1 MSESITGYIDHIIF
15 RNEDNGYTVMVL
27 KGVSEEDELT
37 CVGSFPV
44 VTQGASVELE
54 GNFTQHPV
62 YGKQFQAVRLTEK
75 MPEDALA
82 MERYLGS
89 GAIKGIGAALA
100 GRIVRHFGDDTFQI
114 VENEPERLSEVKG
127 ISEKKAREIAMQI
140 AEKSAM
146 KEFLKKELYSF
157 RAVAAILARWL
168 LLAVP
173 TGLVCGAVGTAFHL
187 AVEHVTEWRAEHI
200 WLLWLLPVAGLAIVA
215 LYKVTGCEGMG
226 TNNVIRAVHSGESVS
241 PLLVPAIFFGTVLTH
256 LCGGSAGREG
266 AALQMGGSIGY
277 NIAKLFRFS
286 DHDRRTATACGMA
299 AFFSALFGTPLS
311 ATLFG
316 IMVEDVGLAFSVA
329 FVPGFAAAL
338 IAYGVSLACGISPT
352 HFELTAPAL
361 SIDSTLLVAV
371 LGVACALVAR
381 AFCWLLHTMEHEMPR
396 RLPNPWVRAVVGGA
410 AVVALSYLMGV
421 GRYNGAGMGVITAAV
436 EQGQALPWDFIC
448 KILLTALTL
457 SAGFKGGEV
466 VPSFYIGATFGCAF
480 GPLLGLP
487 AGFSAAVGLV
497 SVFCGATN
505 TLIPSILL
513 AYELFGGVGLELI
526 ALGCGVC
533 YMLSGTHG
541 LYSSQLFVTEKLLS
555 EYTESWGKRLRK

>member
-1 MSESITGYIDHIIF
+1 M
-15 RNEDNGYTVMVL
+15 
-27 KGVSEEDELT
+27 
-37 CVGSFPV
+37 
-44 VTQGASVELE
+44 
-54 GNFTQHPV
+54 
-62 YGKQFQAVRLTEK
+62 
-75 MPEDALA
+75 
-82 MERYLGS
+82 
-89 GAIKGIGAALA
+89 
-100 GRIVRHFGDDTFQI
+100 
-114 VENEPERLSEVKG
+114 
-127 ISEKKAREIAMQI
+127 
-140 AEKSAM
+140 
-146 KEFLKKELYSF
+146 
-157 RAVAAILARWL
+157 
-168 LLAVP
+168 
-173 TGLVCGAVGTAFHL
+173 
-187 AVEHVTEWRAEHI
+187 
-200 WLLWLLPVAGLAIVA
+200 
-215 LYKVTGCEGMG
+215 
-226 TNNVIRAVHSGESVS
+226 
-241 PLLVPAIFFGTVLTH
+241 PAIFFGTVLTH

-396 RLPNPWVRAVVGGA
+396 RLPNPWVRAVVGGV

-436 EQGQALPWDFIC
+436 EPGQALPWDFIC

-466 VPSFYIGATFGCAF
+466 VPSFYIGATFGCVF

-487 AGFSAAVGLV
+487 AGFSAAWASFRCSAARPIRL
-497 SVFCGATN
+497 SP
-505 TLIPSILL
+505 PSCWPMSCS
-513 AYELFGGVGLELI
+513 AAWGLELI

-555 EYTESWGKRLRK
+555 EYTESWGKRLHH

>member
-1 MSESITGYIDHIIF
+1 
-15 RNEDNGYTVMVL
+15 
-27 KGVSEEDELT
+27 
-37 CVGSFPV
+37 
-44 VTQGASVELE
+44 
-54 GNFTQHPV
+54 
-62 YGKQFQAVRLTEK
+62 
-75 MPEDALA
+75 
-82 MERYLGS
+82 
-89 GAIKGIGAALA
+89 
-100 GRIVRHFGDDTFQI
+100 
-114 VENEPERLSEVKG
+114 
-127 ISEKKAREIAMQI
+127 
-140 AEKSAM
+140 M

-381 AFCWLLHTMEHEMPR
+381 IFCWLLHTMEHEMPR
-396 RLPNPWVRAVVGGA
+396 RLPNPWVRAVVGSA

>member
-1 MSESITGYIDHIIF
+1 
-15 RNEDNGYTVMVL
+15 
-27 KGVSEEDELT
+27 
-37 CVGSFPV
+37 
-44 VTQGASVELE
+44 
-54 GNFTQHPV
+54 
-62 YGKQFQAVRLTEK
+62 
-75 MPEDALA
+75 
-82 MERYLGS
+82 
-89 GAIKGIGAALA
+89 
-100 GRIVRHFGDDTFQI
+100 
-114 VENEPERLSEVKG
+114 
-127 ISEKKAREIAMQI
+127 
-140 AEKSAM
+140 M
-146 KEFLKKELYSF
+146 KEFLKRELYSF

-215 LYKVTGCEGMG
+215 LYKITGCEGMG

-316 IMVEDVGLAFSVA
+316 IMVEDVRLAFSVA

-352 HFELTAPAL
+352 HFALTAPAL

-371 LGVACALVAR
+371 LGVACAL
-381 AFCWLLHTMEHEMPR
+381 
-396 RLPNPWVRAVVGGA
+396 
-410 AVVALSYLMGV
+410 VALSYLMGV

-448 KILLTALTL
+448 KMLLTALTL

-555 EYTESWGKRLRK
+555 EYTESWGKRLHH

>member
-1 MSESITGYIDHIIF
+1 
-15 RNEDNGYTVMVL
+15 
-27 KGVSEEDELT
+27 
-37 CVGSFPV
+37 
-44 VTQGASVELE
+44 
-54 GNFTQHPV
+54 
-62 YGKQFQAVRLTEK
+62 
-75 MPEDALA
+75 
-82 MERYLGS
+82 
-89 GAIKGIGAALA
+89 
-100 GRIVRHFGDDTFQI
+100 
-114 VENEPERLSEVKG
+114 
-127 ISEKKAREIAMQI
+127 
-140 AEKSAM
+140 M

-215 LYKVTGCEGMG
+215 LYKVTGCEGWGRTMSSAPS
-226 TNNVIRAVHSGESVS
+226 TAARASARCWCRPSSSARCS
-241 PLLVPAIFFGTVLTH
+241 PTSAAARPDARAR
-256 LCGGSAGREG
+256 LCRWAEASATTSQSSSASPTTT
-266 AALQMGGSIGY
+266 AA
-277 NIAKLFRFS
+277 R
-286 DHDRRTATACGMA
+286 ATACGMA
-299 AFFSALFGTPLS
+299 AVFLGAVWHAAGGDPLRHHGGGCGS
-311 ATLFG
+311 RVLG
-316 IMVEDVGLAFSVA
+316 GLC
-329 FVPGFAAAL
+329 PRLRRCL

-361 SIDSTLLVAV
+361 SIDSALLVAV

-396 RLPNPWVRAVVGGA
+396 RLPNPWVRAVVGGV

-487 AGFSAAVGLV
+487 AGFSAAWASSRCSARDEHPHPLHPAGL
-497 SVFCGATN
+497 
-505 TLIPSILL
+505 
-513 AYELFGGVGLELI
+513 
-526 ALGCGVC
+526 
-533 YMLSGTHG
+533 
-541 LYSSQLFVTEKLLS
+541 
-555 EYTESWGKRLRK
+555 